1 MIIENIIRKL
11 KGNPDYKWDSTYSV
25 RDLAVITRIRTIQ
38 IIRGLWLK
46 LFFKKTSGLLFIG
59 SRVKVRHAYQITA
72 GKNLIL
78 EDNVSLNALSFDG
91 VHFGDHVSIGRNST
105 LFGTGIISNK
115 GKGIKIGNR
124 TGINTGAYLAGQ
136 GGITIGDDVITGPNL
151 QIFSENHVFADLHQ
165 IIKEQPL
172 TRIGVTVGNNCW
184 IGGGVTIL
192 DGVNIGSGCVIA
204 AGSVVTKSVPDNSI
218 VAGVPAKV
226 IRNRADG

>member
-1 MIIENIIRKL
+1 MIIEKIIRKL

-25 RDLAVITRIRTIQ
+25 RDLFVISTTRTMQ
-38 IIRGLWLK
+38 VIRGLWLR
-46 LFFKKTSGLLFIG
+46 LFFKKTAGLLFIG
-59 SRVKVRHAYQITA
+59 SHVKVRHAYQITA

-151 QIFSENHVFADLHQ
+151 QIFSENHVFADLNQ

-172 TRIGVTVGNNCW
+172 TRMGVNIGNNCW

-192 DGVNIGSGCVIA
+192 DGVNIGNGCVIA

-218 VAGVPAKV
+218 VAGIPAKV